1 MKKIMLTLAIA
12 VTTLSAFAFGSV
24 SDKVLKSFREDF
36 NTAKEV
42 VWTSG
47 SNYYKAAF
55 TYNDR
60 HVFAYYSTEGELLG
74 VTRYLS
80 TADLPMHLQTHIKKD
95 YANYWVTDLF
105 EVSKADGTA
114 YFVTLENADTKL
126 VLRSANGTDW
136 SQYQKVKKS

>member
-12 VTTLSAFAFGSV
+12 VTTLSAFAVGNV
-24 SDKVLKSFREDF
+24 NEKVLKSFQADF
-36 NTAKEV
+36 NSAKEV
-42 VWTSG
+42 VWTAG

-60 HVFAYYSTEGELLG
+60 HVFAYYNTNGELLG
-74 VTRYLS
+74 VTRYMS
-80 TADLPMHLQTHIKKD
+80 TADLPMHLQSDLKKD
-95 YANYWVTDLF
+95 YRNYWVTDLF

-126 VLRSANGTDW
+126 VLRSSNGADW
-136 SQYQKVKKS
+136 SFYQKVKKS